1 MDYIQAIKNFEPMNE
16 QEQNDKK
23 LILNFI
29 EKNDDVLYRDNEYAH
44 MTSSGL
50 IFNEKLDKILM
61 VHHNIYDTWS
71 WTGGHADGEADLLK
85 VAIKEAKEETSI
97 ENIGVLD
104 ENTIAIDILPVVPHV
119 KRGKFIS
126 GHLHFCIS
134 YALIADENSHIE
146 AKLDENSG
154 VKWIPID
161 KIHEYSNEP
170 DMVKLYCK
178 FNEKLKFF

>member
-23 LILNFI
+23 LILKFI
-29 EKNDDVLYRDNEYAH
+29 KKNDDVLYRDNEYAH

-61 VHHNIYDTWS
+61 VHHNIYNTWS

-97 ENIGVLD
+97 
-104 ENTIAIDILPVVPHV
+104 
-119 KRGKFIS
+119 
-126 GHLHFCIS
+126 
-134 YALIADENSHIE
+134 
-146 AKLDENSG
+146 
-154 VKWIPID
+154 
-161 KIHEYSNEP
+161 
-170 DMVKLYCK
+170 
-178 FNEKLKFF
+178 

>member
-23 LILNFI
+23 LILKFI
-29 EKNDDVLYRDNEYAH
+29 KKNDDVLYRDNEYAH

-61 VHHNIYDTWS
+61 VHHNIYNTWS

-85 VAIKEAKEETSI
+85 VAIKEAKEETSV

-104 ENTIAIDILPVVPHV
+104 ENIIA
-119 KRGKFIS
+119 RYFAS
-126 GHLHFCIS
+126 CS
-134 YALIADENSHIE
+134 T
-146 AKLDENSG
+146 
-154 VKWIPID
+154 
-161 KIHEYSNEP
+161 
-170 DMVKLYCK
+170 CK
-178 FNEKLKFF
+178 KGQIY

>member
-23 LILNFI
+23 LILKFI
-29 EKNDDVLYRDNEYAH
+29 KKNDDVLYRDNEYAH

-50 IFNEKLDKILM
+50 IFNEKL
-61 VHHNIYDTWS
+61 
-71 WTGGHADGEADLLK
+71 
-85 VAIKEAKEETSI
+85 VAIKEAKEETSV

-104 ENTIAIDILPVVPHV
+104 ENIIAIDILPVVPHV

-154 VKWIPID
+154 VKWIKID
-161 KIHEYSNEP
+161 ELEKYSDEPYLIGVYRKIHKRVVMSKKN
-170 DMVKLYCK
+170 K
-178 FNEKLKFF
+178 

>member
-23 LILNFI
+23 LILKFI
-29 EKNDDVLYRDNEYAH
+29 KKNDDVLYRDNEYAH

-61 VHHNIYDTWS
+61 VHHNIYNTWS

-104 ENTIAIDILPVVPHV
+104 ENIIAIDILPVLLNLV
-119 KRGKFIS
+119 
-126 GHLHFCIS
+126 LTQ
-134 YALIADENSHIE
+134 
-146 AKLDENSG
+146 KLLF
-154 VKWIPID
+154 VY
-161 KIHEYSNEP
+161 H
-170 DMVKLYCK
+170 ML
-178 FNEKLKFF
+178 

>member
-29 EKNDDVLYRDNEYAH
+29 EKNVDVLYRDNEYAH

-104 ENTIAIDILPVVPHV
+104 ENTIAIDILPVVQHV
-119 KRGKFIS
+119 KRGKFIVDIFIFVY
-126 GHLHFCIS
+126 HML
-134 YALIADENSHIE
+134 
-146 AKLDENSG
+146 
-154 VKWIPID
+154 
-161 KIHEYSNEP
+161 
-170 DMVKLYCK
+170 
-178 FNEKLKFF
+178 